1 MRATDEKSEYLNRI
15 VWNEA
20 EQLIHSA
27 QHADIFLIL
36 DCCHAGKLLSARQK
50 TPWSDRIFEFL
61 GASGPEQTTPLPG
74 ADSFSS
80 ALTWALKELAP
91 DGCFMSSELLEK
103 ILNAPRFPQKG
114 QLPCLS
120 ERGLHSVRRLILEP
134 LPAPTKANCP
144 SQPRAREEATDS
156 FEYSLNLQ
164 FLLPKI
170 PSDDEIKKMCDGLK
184 ELINS
189 HHFIAKQIL
198 WKGLSS
204 KDHSRP
210 EIQRVVREVL
220 LKLENQTLRKKMR
233 SLSNTSSNLLSPVSS
248 RENPNDNIGYGPP
261 MPAPNN
267 VNTKNGH
274 DGDGDGV
281 EEEAEDAAFKG
292 RSKRKPRGVERELA
306 ADRWQIRKGTWAF
319 LCAIFVAMLRS
330 KALRVVVMF
339 GLLTYYVLSY

>member
-61 GASGPEQTTPLPG
+61 GASGPDQTTPLPG

-103 ILNAPRFPQKG
+103 ILSAPRFPQKG

-134 LPAPTKANCP
+134 LPEPTTANCP
-144 SQPRAREEATDS
+144 PKPRKREEATDS

-210 EIQRVVREVL
+210 EVQRVVREVL

-233 SLSNTSSNLLSPVSS
+233 TISNGNLLSPVSL
-248 RENPNDNIGYGPP
+248 RENLNDNIGYGPP
-261 MPAPNN
+261 TPASSNA
-267 VNTKNGH
+267 NTKNVH
-274 DGDGDGV
+274 DDGV
-281 EEEAEDAAFKG
+281 EEEAEDA
-292 RSKRKPRGVERELA
+292 VL
-306 ADRWQIRKGTWAF
+306 WQIRKGTWAF

-330 KALRVVVMF
+330 KALRVLVMF

>member
-1 MRATDEKSEYLNRI
+1 LRATDEKSEYLNRI

-134 LPAPTKANCP
+134 LPEPTKANCP

-210 EIQRVVREVL
+210 EVQRVVREVL
-220 LKLENQTLRKKMR
+220 LKLENQTLKKKMR
-233 SLSNTSSNLLSPVSS
+233 TMSNSNRLSPVSL
-248 RENPNDNIGYGPP
+248 RENQNDNIGYGPP
-261 MPAPNN
+261 TPVPSNA
-267 VNTKNGH
+267 NTKNAH
-274 DGDGDGV
+274 DDDGV
-281 EEEAEDAAFKG
+281 EEEAEDAVFTV
-292 RSKRKPRGVERELA
+292 RSKRKPRGVERDLA
-306 ADRWQIRKGTWAF
+306 ADLWQIRKGTWAF

-330 KALRVVVMF
+330 KALRVLVMF
-339 GLLTYYVLSY
+339 GLLTYYVLSN

>member
-1 MRATDEKSEYLNRI
+1 LPASDEKSEYLNRI

-61 GASGPEQTTPLPG
+61 GASGPDQTTPLPG

-80 ALTWALKELAP
+80 ALTWALKELAT

-103 ILNAPRFPQKG
+103 VLSAPRFPKNG

-134 LPAPTKANCP
+134 LPEPTKANCP
-144 SQPRAREEATDS
+144 PQARKREETTDS

-210 EIQRVVREVL
+210 EVQRLVREVL

-233 SLSNTSSNLLSPVSS
+233 TISNGNLLSPVSLK
-248 RENPNDNIGYGPP
+248 ENQNGNIGYGPP
-261 MPAPNN
+261 APASSNA
-267 VNTKNGH
+267 NTEDAH
-274 DGDGDGV
+274 DGDGV
-281 EEEAEDAAFKG
+281 EEKAEDVAFTVH
-292 RSKRKPRGVERELA
+292 SKRRPRVVERDLV
-306 ADRWQIRKGTWAF
+306 ADPWQIRKGNCAF
-319 LCAIFVAMLRS
+319 LCAIFVAALRS
-330 KALRVVVMF
+330 KALRVLVMF
-339 GLLTYYVLSY
+339 CLLTCYVLCY

>member
-1 MRATDEKSEYLNRI
+1 MNCI

-27 QHADIFLIL
+27 QHADVFLIL
-36 DCCHAGKLLSARQK
+36 DCCHAGKLLSTRQR

-61 GASGPEQTTPLPG
+61 GASGPDQTTPLPG

-80 ALTWALKELAP
+80 ALTWTLRELAT

-103 ILNAPRFPQKG
+103 ILSAPSFPRNG

-134 LPAPTKANCP
+134 LPEATKDAA
-144 SQPRAREEATDS
+144 SALQRKREETTDS

-164 FLLPKI
+164 FLLPSI
-170 PSDDEIKKMCDGLK
+170 PSDDDIKKMCDGLK

-204 KDHSRP
+204 KEHSRP
-210 EIQRVVREVL
+210 GMQRVIREVL
-220 LKLENQTLRKKMR
+220 LKLENKKLKNR
-233 SLSNTSSNLLSPVSS
+233 IRTLSNGSVLSPVSWGGKQHDYTIFAL
-248 RENPNDNIGYGPP
+248 PT
-261 MPAPNN
+261 PAPSNASTEN
-267 VNTKNGH
+267 VV
-274 DGDGDGV
+274 DDEV
-281 EEEAEDAAFKG
+281 EVEVEVTDRGKVMAVRLEEQHREVEWSLMAGIWRLQKG
-292 RSKRKPRGVERELA
+292 N
-306 ADRWQIRKGTWAF
+306 WAL
-319 LCAIFVAMLRS
+319 LCAIFVAALRS
-330 KALRVVVMF
+330 KVLRVLTF
-339 GLLTYYVLSY
+339 ALLTYYVLCY